1 MSVFVYARLVYW
13 ERSRKKAM
21 KWKQTNA
28 KKTQIDYGMESGTR
42 AEQQTYN
49 IILKLRKMIRMY
61 FYIVELCMQIEFRT
75 WFDFVFVPT
84 PSQSL
89 SSSISIL
96 LTSGS
101 VVDSQHCVCQ
111 FFRCQLFFFRCLLFS
126 SHCTFVDLF
135 FLFSLILVRLNE
147 SVWYPRRRYLAGRIA
162 YTRKISTISFAME
175 LFLCDGIWF
184 H

>member
-1 MSVFVYARLVYW
+1 
-13 ERSRKKAM
+13 M
-21 KWKQTNA
+21 KTNQCE
-28 KKTQIDYGMESGTR
+28 KTQIDYGMESGTR

-75 WFDFVFVPT
+75 WFDFVFVPK

-111 FFRCQLFFFRCLLFS
+111 IAIFVSLYICWFIFS
-126 SHCTFVDLF
+126 SFTY
-135 FLFSLILVRLNE
+135 FSTAEWECMR
-147 SVWYPRRRYLAGRIA
+147 WYPRRRYLAGKIA
-162 YTRKISTISFAME
+162 YIRKISTISFAME

>member
-1 MSVFVYARLVYW
+1 
-13 ERSRKKAM
+13 
-21 KWKQTNA
+21 
-28 KKTQIDYGMESGTR
+28 MESGTR

-135 FLFSLILVRLNE
+135 FIFSLILVRLNE
-147 SVWYPRRRYLAGRIA
+147 SV
-162 YTRKISTISFAME
+162 
-175 LFLCDGIWF
+175 CDDIQDADIWLVE
-184 H
+184 